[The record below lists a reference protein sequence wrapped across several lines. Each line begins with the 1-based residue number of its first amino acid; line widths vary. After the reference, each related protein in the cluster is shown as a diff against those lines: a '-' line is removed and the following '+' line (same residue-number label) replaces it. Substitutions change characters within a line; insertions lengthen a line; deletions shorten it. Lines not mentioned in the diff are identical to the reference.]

1 MSLSFTPW
9 ELESQRW
16 HSPSYIQLDAMP
28 CRDFG
33 HYRPNV
39 RVHQARDCRP
49 VVAINFVLSF
59 LKGPTLLG
67 ISSLSAMC
75 IENLEGDYYI
85 PGSIPDGAEGI
96 WKEAQAWSRLKTI
109 NSWKQCHVFY
119 LDHFRSYLISFL
131 CDRKRLNHRWSCGQT
146 VWCRTTTAKL
156 PRMPVRS
163 KRLGWW
169 LGSKFIESPNWM
181 CSIIE
186 KFFEN
191 PEQKLAQ
198 RDASAMQDIFS
209 LSCFMSWLLPKMEVQ
224 LGRNS
229 SILEKI
235 KEMWDL
241 GFLGSGAAL
250 WWEGYWKS
258 KNHMTHRCYSPS
270 LGNPVEFKFRSTD
283 YICWYGC
290 ITGTSYLFWVVG
302 FPHIQNLDFV
312 LWNLNSAGFPSPNL
326 GCCVVQPFS
335 AFHYFLWLHR
345 TPQNEKMWDNCWMVS
360 HRNRRTLV
368 EWLNKNH
375 STPRQWLEKTAGLKD
390 KR

>member
-1 MSLSFTPW
+1 
-9 ELESQRW
+9 
-16 HSPSYIQLDAMP
+16 MP

-33 HYRPNV
+33 HCRPNV

-191 PEQKLAQ
+191 PWTEIGSAWCISNARHLLPVLLHELAAPEDGGPTWKKFFHSREDQ
-198 RDASAMQDIFS
+198 RDVG
-209 LSCFMSWLLPKMEVQ
+209 SWVPWLWSSTVVRGLLKIKKPHDTQMLLP
-224 LGRNS
+224 NP
-229 SILEKI
+229 
-235 KEMWDL
+235 
-241 GFLGSGAAL
+241 
-250 WWEGYWKS
+250 WKS
-258 KNHMTHRCYSPS
+258 S
-270 LGNPVEFKFRSTD
+270 G
-283 YICWYGC
+283 I
-290 ITGTSYLFWVVG
+290 
-302 FPHIQNLDFV
+302 
-312 LWNLNSAGFPSPNL
+312 
-326 GCCVVQPFS
+326 
-335 AFHYFLWLHR
+335 
-345 TPQNEKMWDNCWMVS
+345 
-360 HRNRRTLV
+360 
-368 EWLNKNH
+368 
-375 STPRQWLEKTAGLKD
+375 
-390 KR
+390 